1 MVAEVLVVVSG
12 LSKLFIVKEKD
23 CDFDEPNGEVSAG

>member
-1 MVAEVLVVVSG
+1 MLVVVSG

-23 CDFDEPNGEVSAG
+23 CDLEEPKGEVRAG